1 MDSGVTGTGSSR
13 SYDRA
18 GDCNYPRRVLSV
30 FRPLQIAGDSPRRHN
45 VAPFL
50 SPYMWKVL
58 PVTQK
63 PDQCLGEWIDREA
76 LAEAM
81 IPMIGQLYRNNNV
94 VTSIYGRGLINRSV
108 IDILKAHRFA
118 RHRLADDK
126 ELSVHDTFPI
136 LKTMSELKLGAAS
149 VDLGKMVG
157 KFKAEGE
164 GRSIEQFVKDELAEV
179 AGAQNSAGREGT
191 DVVLYGFG
199 RIGRLLARILIEK
212 TGGGDGL
219 RLRAIVVRKGASN
232 DLVKRASLLRRD
244 SVHGKFN
251 GTITIDEEN
260 NTLTANGNLIQIIY
274 AKSPTE
280 VDYTQYGIKNAL
292 LVDNT
297 GVWRDA
303 EGLGQ
308 HLACPGIDRVVL
320 TAPGKGALKNIVHG
334 INHGEISADDK
345 IISAASCTTN
355 AIVPVLKAVN
365 DQYGIVN
372 GHVETVHS
380 YTNDQNLIDNFHK
393 GSRRGRSAALNMVIT
408 ETGAAT
414 AAAKALPVLK
424 GKLTGNAIRVPT
436 PNVSMAILN
445 LNLEKA
451 TTREEINEY
460 LRQMAMHSDLQKQID
475 FVSSQEVV
483 STDFV
488 GSRHAGVVDAEATI
502 ANDNR
507 VVLYVWYDNEFGYSC
522 QVVRVME
529 DMAGVNPP
537 AFPR

>member
-1 MDSGVTGTGSSR
+1 V
-13 SYDRA
+13 
-18 GDCNYPRRVLSV
+18 
-30 FRPLQIAGDSPRRHN
+30 
-45 VAPFL
+45 
-50 SPYMWKVL
+50 
-58 PVTQK
+58 
-63 PDQCLGEWIDREA
+63 RE
-76 LAEAM
+76 
-81 IPMIGQLYRNNNV
+81 
-94 VTSIYGRGLINRSV
+94 
-108 IDILKAHRFA
+108 
-118 RHRLADDK
+118 
-126 ELSVHDTFPI
+126 
-136 LKTMSELKLGAAS
+136 
-149 VDLGKMVG
+149 
-157 KFKAEGE
+157 
-164 GRSIEQFVKDELAEV
+164 ELAEV
-179 AGAQNSAGREGT
+179 ADKRHASTARKGT

-219 RLRAIVVRKGASN
+219 RLRAIVVRKGADN

-244 SVHGKFN
+244 SVHGPFD

-260 NTLTANGNLIQIIY
+260 STITANGNLIQVIY
-274 AKSPTE
+274 SNDPSS
-280 VDYTQYGIKNAL
+280 VDYTQYGIENAL

-297 GVWRDA
+297 GKWRDA
-303 EGLGQ
+303 EGLSQ
-308 HLACPGIDRVVL
+308 HLKCPGVERVVL
-320 TAPGKGALKNIVHG
+320 TAPGKGELKNIVHG
-334 INHGEISADDK
+334 INHGDITADDR

-451 TTREEINEY
+451 TSREEINEY

-475 FVSSQEVV
+475 FVNSQEVV

-502 ANDNR
+502 CNDNR
-507 VVLYVWYDNEFGYSC
+507 VVLYVWYDNEFGYVDDAGTPALAQVSRGADSEGLTPYRYYGAGHLYRPDFYNSPYNRDARQRYSGPGYFGSC
-522 QVVRVME
+522 SRYDGCREVQIVPLWPYLR
-529 DMAGVNPP
+529 GY
-537 AFPR
+537 

>member
-1 MDSGVTGTGSSR
+1 
-13 SYDRA
+13 
-18 GDCNYPRRVLSV
+18 
-30 FRPLQIAGDSPRRHN
+30 
-45 VAPFL
+45 
-50 SPYMWKVL
+50 
-58 PVTQK
+58 VTQK

-81 IPMIGQLYRNNNV
+81 IPLIGQLYRNNNV

-108 IDILKAHRFA
+108 IALLKAHRFA
-118 RHRLADDK
+118 RHRQADEA
-126 ELSVHDTFPI
+126 ELCVNETHQI
-136 LKTMSELKLGAAS
+136 LTTMSSMDLGAAS
-149 VDLGKMVG
+149 VDLGKVVG
-157 KFKAEGE
+157 KFKAEGN
-164 GRSIEQFVKDELAEV
+164 GRSLDQFVRDELAEV
-179 AGAQNSAGREGT
+179 AGKRNTTGVHKGT

-219 RLRAIVVRKGASN
+219 RLRAIVVRKGAEN

-244 SVHGKFN
+244 SVHGPFE
-251 GTITIDEEN
+251 GTIHIDAENDTI
-260 NTLTANGNLIQIIY
+260 TANGNLIQVIY
-274 AKSPTE
+274 SNDPAS
-280 VDYTQYGIKNAL
+280 VDYTQYGIENAL

-297 GVWRDA
+297 GKWRDA
-303 EGLGQ
+303 EGLSQ
-308 HLACPGIDRVVL
+308 HLKCPGVARVVL
-320 TAPGKGALKNIVHG
+320 TAPGKGELKNIVHG
-334 INHGEISADDK
+334 INHGEITADDK
-345 IISAASCTTN
+345 IVSAASCTTN

-475 FVSSQEVV
+475 FVNSQEVV
-483 STDFV
+483 SSDFV

-502 ANDNR
+502 CSDNR